1 MTDATSIFD
10 QRVRAKPGTKPRK
23 RSGTASWHMSK
34 GAVTLTL
41 EDVYGMTDYQVH
53 EFWVRQ
59 RWSSRDNVVCPH
71 CGTIDTHY
79 WRKTSS
85 RWKCAA
91 CDKTF
96 SVTSNTPF
104 AQHKR
109 TLRQLTAMALVW
121 VNGASGSPA
130 LQGRRNTGGRYNTAF
145 VNEHKL
151 REPLMR
157 LFNVGLVGGDIE
169 MDGVHISG
177 RNSVGKRGKPQV
189 TLPVD
194 IMTAEQ
200 AGQQLES
207 LQNKLQAHSTKV
219 GEAQKKRKA
228 AAGAARD
235 GTYGLTLN
243 KDRRIVI
250 CVRTRSNVPG
260 VGAQRTRVS
269 VGRTEGPVAVHTTIH
284 EFIAVSE
291 SVLNTDGAKAYIE
304 PGRQFLAHRSVEHAK
319 ELVGPNGENTN
330 LGEEFARRH
339 KRAERG
345 IYLNIEPKHMLD
357 YGAETAWRSDT
368 RRLGN
373 GGQLENLLA
382 VALRNGRSR
391 FWRGYTRG
399 RHRTVEFIAGEGE
412 VAAPASGPKKG
423 MKPNSQMNGRPP
435 R

>member
-1 MTDATSIFD
+1 MTEAASIVD
-10 QRVRAKPGTKPRK
+10 QRVRAKPGTKPRR

-41 EDVYGMTDYQVH
+41 EDVYGMTDFQVH
-53 EFWVRQ
+53 ELWVRQ
-59 RWSSRDNVVCPH
+59 RWGGRDTVVCPH
-71 CGTIDTHY
+71 CGTIGTHY
-79 WRKTSS
+79 WRKASM

-109 TLRQLTAMALVW
+109 TLRQLTALALTW

-130 LQGRRNTGGRYNTAF
+130 LQTRRNTGGRYNTAF
-145 VNEHKL
+145 LNEHKL

-157 LFNVGLVGGDIE
+157 LFNVGLVGGDVE

-177 RNSVGKRGKPQV
+177 RNAKGKRGKPQA
-189 TLPVD
+189 TLPVAPES
-194 IMTAEQ
+194 AEQ
-200 AGQQLES
+200 AELQLQT
-207 LQNKLQAHSTKV
+207 LQDKLQAQAKKV

-228 AAGAARD
+228 AVGAKD
-235 GTYGLTLN
+235 GTYGQTLD
-243 KDRRIVI
+243 KDRRIII

-260 VGAQRTRVS
+260 VGAHRTRVS
-269 VGRTEGPVAVHTTIH
+269 VGRTEGPAAVNTTIH
-284 EFIAVSE
+284 EFIAVPE
-291 SVLNTDGAKAYIE
+291 SVLNTDKAKAYIE
-304 PGRQFLAHRSVEHAK
+304 PGRQFLAHLSVEHAK

-345 IYLNIEPKHMLD
+345 MYLNIEPKHMLD
-357 YGAETAWRSDT
+357 YGAESAWRSDT

-373 GGQLENLLA
+373 GGQLQNLLA

-399 RHRTVEFIAGEGE
+399 QHRTVEFIAGGGA
-412 VAAPASGPKKG
+412 VPAPSSGPKKG
-423 MKPNSQMNGRPP
+423 QKPSSQANGRPP